1 MFSFDIKSGYHHIE
15 IFPDDQQF
23 LGFSWTDHGVVK
35 YFKFT
40 VLPFGLATGPY
51 IFTKLMR
58 PLVKCWRASACK
70 IVVYLDDGMGAS
82 HSFSS
87 CVHQANRVKSDIINS
102 GLVPNDEK
110 SMWCPNQQLTWL
122 GLDWN
127 LQFQTLSIP
136 QKKIVKLLTS
146 INDVLASRK
155 IKARQ
160 LASVMGLIN
169 STSIVFGS
177 ICKLMTK
184 ALHRRINCVLTWDS
198 VLTLDSD
205 WIKEL
210 QFWLRSVKNLNC
222 RSIVL
227 KPNLCRKVVY
237 SDAAFICAAF
247 ISIESTP
254 IFYKNWDAIEMK
266 QSSTW
271 RELLC
276 VRDALRSFI
285 PILHS
290 NKVKWLT
297 DNQAVVSIVNSGS
310 MKVHLHKLALDIFY
324 TLKDSN
330 IEMEIEWIPRT
341 LNKRADY
348 LSRIIDPDDW
358 RVKDNYFQLLQARW
372 GVCTVDCFASCQ
384 NFKIKRFYSK
394 YFNPNS
400 LGVDCFSFNWSGEF
414 F

>member
-1 MFSFDIKSGYHHIE
+1 MMAWE
-15 IFPDDQQF
+15 PR
-23 LGFSWTDHGVVK
+23 T
-35 YFKFT
+35 
-40 VLPFGLATGPY
+40 
-51 IFTKLMR
+51 
-58 PLVKCWRASACK
+58 
-70 IVVYLDDGMGAS
+70 
-82 HSFSS
+82 SFSS
-87 CVHQANRVKSDIINS
+87 CVHQATRVKSDLINS

-110 SMWCPNQQLTWL
+110 SIWCPTQQLTWL

-146 INDVLASRK
+146 INDAMASRK

-160 LASVMGLIN
+160 LASVTGLIN
-169 STSIVFGS
+169 SNSIVFGS

-184 ALHRRINCVLTWDS
+184 ALHRRINFEFTWDS

-205 WIKEL
+205 SIKEL

-227 KPNLCRKVVY
+227 KSSLCRKVVY
-237 SDAAFICAAF
+237 SDASNTGCASF
-247 ISIESTP
+247 ISIDSAL
-254 IFYKNWDAIEMK
+254 IFYKNWNAIEMK

-271 RELLC
+271 GELLC
-276 VRDALRSFI
+276 VRDALRCFI

-310 MKVHLHKLALDIFY
+310 MKVHLHKLAIDIFY
-324 TLKDSN
+324 TLKDNN
-330 IEMEIEWIPRT
+330 IEMEIEWIPPT
-341 LNKRADY
+341 LNERADY

-358 RVKDNYFQLLQARW
+358 RVKDRYFRLLQARW

-384 NFKIKRFYSK
+384 NFKIKRF
-394 YFNPNS
+394 
-400 LGVDCFSFNWSGEF
+400 
-414 F
+414 